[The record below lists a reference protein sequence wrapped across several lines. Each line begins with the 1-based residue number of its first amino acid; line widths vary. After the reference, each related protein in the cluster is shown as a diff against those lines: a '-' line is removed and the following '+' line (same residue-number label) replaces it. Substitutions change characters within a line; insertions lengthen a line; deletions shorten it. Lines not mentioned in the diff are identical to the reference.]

1 MADKPEGPRANRT
14 APDVRGVAAEEFPV
28 RALPPVQGRRQS
40 GFQVVARCSVLNDVY
55 RHGHASSAV
64 EVCGVLV
71 GNVYRDDA
79 GPFLYV
85 EASIRGEHAGS
96 QDAQVTFTPATW
108 THVQEEMERHHAGRR
123 VVGWY
128 HTHPGFGI
136 FLSGMDLFIQ
146 ENFFA
151 LPWQVAFVYDPVGGD
166 EGLFVW
172 REGAPVREPF
182 LVEEDA
188 VSEKL
193 AVAPR
198 LAGGPSPLT
207 TEVGGRLQFLERQQK
222 WLLGGVAALALLVL
236 IWPLVLGSFRAG
248 PADNSARDW
257 DEHLLTELG
266 KLRTQTRDL
275 RGEVARLQVQV
286 ARLHV
291 TADARLPPPPEKH
304 VPWAVAVRALLIGDA
319 LPGPPR
325 PLLGTV
331 VPAAALA
338 AELSGT
344 ARPFRQGPRL
354 FPVPVDPP
362 ADND

>member
-1 MADKPEGPRANRT
+1 MGNEQADRAP
-14 APDVRGVAAEEFPV
+14 PDIGQVAAGEYPRRPLPV
-28 RALPPVQGRRQS
+28 VQGRRQA
-40 GFQVVARCSVLNDVY
+40 GFQVVARRSVLNDVY
-55 RHGHASSAV
+55 RHGHASTSV

-85 EASIRGEHAGS
+85 EASIRGEHAGT
-96 QDAQVTFTPATW
+96 QNAQVTFTPATW
-108 THVQEEMERHHAGRR
+108 THVQEEMERHHAGRC

-151 LPWQVAFVYDPVGGD
+151 LPWQVAFVYDPIGGD

-172 REGAPVREPF
+172 QEGAPVREPF

-193 AVAPR
+193 ATAPR
-198 LAGGPSPLT
+198 LAGGPGPLT
-207 TEVGGRLQFLERQQK
+207 AEVSGRLQILERQQK
-222 WLLGGVAALALLVL
+222 WLLGAVAALALLVL

-248 PADNSARDW
+248 PADNPAREW
-257 DEHLLTELG
+257 DEHFLTELG
-266 KLRTQTRDL
+266 QLRTQTREL

-286 ARLHV
+286 ARLRV
-291 TADARLPPPPEKH
+291 TVDARLPPPPEERL
-304 VPWAVAVRALLIGDA
+304 PWSVAVKALLIGDV

-325 PLLGTV
+325 PLLAAAV
-331 VPAAALA
+331 SSAALA

-344 ARPFRQGPRL
+344 ARPPRQGPRL
-354 FPVPVDPP
+354 FPVPVNPP